1 MEWTGTRP
9 VEFRAPER
17 AKSTRWGWLWA
28 WLPRISLATAL
39 TCITARI
46 LVYPLQHDEQFYL
59 PASILFRFQDLYPG
73 IGFSHLPNLPILLHG
88 VFALAPHGPYLLVGR
103 IVIIAAWFATIAALI
118 LAGRRYANSGLLT
131 ALMVALLV
139 CNPGLTDATG
149 MAVTNNFIATPFAL
163 FGLLALLEALERP
176 GGSARQAA
184 LAGFLLAIAMGF
196 KANYVVLALP
206 VIAAVLLLPRS
217 APLHR
222 RLRRTALPLAAGAL
236 IGAAPTLLFLAADPM
251 GFLAHVFHFHRGPQI
266 AYWDAHGDPFDPKIL
281 SMPAK
286 LALAARLWLGG
297 TNLMLVLALAAVSP
311 LAWPRRRRDAT
322 LADGAALMLAG
333 IVVVTALASFLP
345 TPAFPQYYTAPIPFA
360 VLLLALLHGR
370 LDAPSRDAARPW
382 LIAALGVAVVL
393 GAPALL
399 STLPRAASISAWTGV
414 RVHADGRRIAQLVRA
429 NGRGTMVVTLSP
441 VHVLEGGLT
450 IDPSLALGPFVY
462 RAADWIPA
470 EDRRHYRF
478 LASPTTI
485 EAQLDHQVPAAVLV
499 GAEGALDA
507 PLLRYALRHGFEMHS
522 VDLPGAGFEA
532 PLLLTRPRLAPSPG
546 RSPAAS
552 PGFADLQGPQL
563 PGPHRPR

>member
-9 VEFRAPER
+9 AEFRDPER
-17 AKSTRWGWLWA
+17 AKSLQWGWFSA
-28 WLPRISLATAL
+28 WLPRVALATAL
-39 TCITARI
+39 TCIAARI

-59 PASILFRFQDLYPG
+59 PASILFRFHDLYPA

-88 VFALAPHGPYLLVGR
+88 VFALVPHGPYLLVGR

-118 LAGRRYANSGLLT
+118 LAGRRYAKSGLLT
-131 ALMVALLV
+131 ALMIALLV

-163 FGLLALLEALERP
+163 FGLLALLDALERP

-184 LAGFLLAIAMGF
+184 LAGFLLAVAMGF

-206 VIAAVLLLPRS
+206 VIAAVLLLPRG

-236 IGAAPTLLFLAADPM
+236 VGAAPTLWFLAADPA
-251 GFLAHVFHFHRGPQI
+251 GFLAHVLHFHRGPQI
-266 AYWDAHGDPFDPKIL
+266 AYWQAHADPFDPKIL

-286 LALAARLWLGG
+286 AVLAARLWLGG
-297 TNLMLVLALAAVSP
+297 TNLMLVLALAAVST

-322 LADGAALMLAG
+322 LEDGAALMLVG
-333 IVVVTALASFLP
+333 IVAITALASFLP

-360 VLLLALLHGR
+360 LLLLALLHGR
-370 LDAPSRDAARPW
+370 LDVQARDAARPW
-382 LIAALGVAVVL
+382 LVAALGVAVVL

-399 STLPRAASISAWTGV
+399 STLPRAASITAWTGV

-429 NGRGTMVVTLSP
+429 EGGGTTVATLSP

-450 IDPSLALGPFVY
+450 IDPALALGPFVY

-478 LASPTTI
+478 LTSPTTI
-485 EAQLDHQVPAAVLV
+485 EARLDHRPPAAVLV

-507 PLLRYALRHGFEMHS
+507 PLLRYALRHGFDMRS

-532 PLLLTRPRLAPSPG
+532 PLLLTRPRSAPSSG
-546 RSPAAS
+546 RSLAAS
-552 PGFADLQGPQL
+552 PGFAALQDPRS
-563 PGPHRPR
+563 PGPRRPR